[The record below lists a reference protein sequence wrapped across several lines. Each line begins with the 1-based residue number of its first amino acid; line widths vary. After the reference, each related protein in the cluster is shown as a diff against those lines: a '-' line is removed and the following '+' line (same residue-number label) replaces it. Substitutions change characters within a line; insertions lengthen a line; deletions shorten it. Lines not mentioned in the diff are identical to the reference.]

1 MAIHCTP
8 LPTCSPQIRQC
19 PASCSPPAWTRIPS
33 FQCCRTQLRA
43 SALHRSLLQNVGG
56 VLLQSRTVRQ
66 AMAMVA
72 ATVDESIS
80 ERMAALKEA
89 GK

>member
-8 LPTCSPQIRQC
+8 LPTCSPQFRQC

-33 FQCCRTQLRA
+33 FHCCRTQLRA
-43 SALHRSLLQNVGG
+43 SALHRSLLQ
-56 VLLQSRTVRQ
+56 SRAVRQ
-66 AMAMVA
+66 ATAMVA

-80 ERMAALKEA
+80 GRMAALKEA